1 MGSESLKYFKLIK
14 TMGDEIG
21 VSSAIKPE
29 LLKRIEKNIGNSDSL
44 AFITDDVYLS
54 SFEGSVYFLL
64 LKDLFIFLLF

>member
-1 MGSESLKYFKLIK
+1 
-14 TMGDEIG
+14 MGDEIG

-54 SFEGSVYFLL
+54 SFEKIYSKWEIRYG
-64 LKDLFIFLLF
+64 DIF